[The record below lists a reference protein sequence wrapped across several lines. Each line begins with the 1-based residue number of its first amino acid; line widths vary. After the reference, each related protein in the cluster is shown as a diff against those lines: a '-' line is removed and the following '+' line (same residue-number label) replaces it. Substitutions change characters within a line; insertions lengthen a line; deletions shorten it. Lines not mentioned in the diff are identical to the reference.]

1 MTNVKKSEK
10 IVGYAMLCYA
20 MKCVCMMHVANTK
33 TLNSTI
39 RLTLLT
45 VVTHW

>member
-1 MTNVKKSEK
+1 MTNVKKSKK
-10 IVGYAMLCYA
+10 IVGYA

-39 RLTLLT
+39 RLTLT

>member
-10 IVGYAMLCYA
+10 IVGYAM
-20 MKCVCMMHVANTK
+20 KCVSMMHVANTE

-39 RLTLLT
+39 RLALT